1 MKKWLYLIV
10 PTVMLVVFTFFYFSQ
25 SKELEQQEI
34 ARKERV
40 ERERK
45 EEEAK
50 RATIEEK
57 ARQDAAARAAEREAE
72 AAQKEADRIAKWEAE
87 GREIQDAT
95 DNFNAEANRISKDIS
110 EKEIR
115 LDSLRKQ
122 KEQLNTDVLNA
133 AKRVELAQIAKRNAE
148 LEIQRKTELMLRRVE
163 SSSVAQMP
171 AAPQAASGGRRR

>member
-10 PTVMLVVFTFFYFSQ
+10 PTVMLVVFTFFYLSQ

-50 RATIEEK
+50 RAVIEEK

-87 GREIQDAT
+87 GRDIQDAT
-95 DNFNAEANRISKDIS
+95 DAFNAEADRISKDIS
-110 EKEIR
+110 AKEIQ
-115 LDSLRKQ
+115 LDTLRKQ

-148 LEIQRKTELMLRRVE
+148 LEIQRKAELMLRRVE
-163 SSSVAQMP
+163 SSAVAQMP
-171 AAPQAASGGRRR
+171 AAQQAGSGTRRR

>member
-10 PTVMLVVFTFFYFSQ
+10 PTVMLVVFTFFYLSQ

-34 ARKERV
+34 ARKERI
-40 ERERK
+40 EHERK

-50 RATIEEK
+50 RASIEEK
-57 ARQDAAARAAEREAE
+57 ARLDAAARAAEREAE

-87 GREIQDAT
+87 GREIQEAT
-95 DNFNAEANRISKDIS
+95 DTLNAEANRISKEIS

-133 AKRVELAQIAKRNAE
+133 SKRVELAHIAKRNAE

-163 SSSVAQMP
+163 SSAVAQMP
-171 AAPQAASGGRRR
+171 SAEQAPAGRRR

>member
-45 EEEAK
+45 EEEIK
-50 RATIEEK
+50 RAAIEEK
-57 ARQDAAARAAEREAE
+57 ARQDAAARAAEREVE
-72 AAQKEADRIAKWEAE
+72 AAQKEADRIAKWEAD
-87 GREIQDAT
+87 GREIQEAT
-95 DNFNAEANRISKDIS
+95 NTFNAEADRISKDIS

-122 KEQLNTDVLNA
+122 KNQLNTDVLNA

-163 SSSVAQMP
+163 SSPVAQVP
-171 AAPQAASGGRRR
+171 AAQQPASGSRRR

>member
-10 PTVMLVVFTFFYFSQ
+10 PTVMLVVFTFFYLSQ

-50 RATIEEK
+50 RAVIEEK

-87 GREIQDAT
+87 GRDIQDAT
-95 DNFNAEANRISKDIS
+95 DAFNAEADRISKDIS
-110 EKEIR
+110 AKEIQ
-115 LDSLRKQ
+115 LDTLRKQ

-148 LEIQRKTELMLRRVE
+148 LEIQRKAELMLRRVE
-163 SSSVAQMP
+163 VLGVVDLP
-171 AAPQAASGGRRR
+171 TPLTPNR